1 MYSEIDKQIM
11 LKFLESNYPISRV
24 KVDFKFKRA
33 VVLEKGIYVLNDK
46 SQKAS
51 LKIELIKIL
60 KKVFSCDEFLC
71 AAIINNA
78 LSID

>member
-33 VVLEKGIYVLNDK
+33 VILEKGIYVLNDK
-46 SQKAS
+46 SKRTF

-60 KKVFSCDEFLC
+60 KTVFSCDEFLC
-71 AAIINNA
+71 AAIINNF
-78 LSID
+78 LNLD